1 MAFSPAKAHFLRVT
15 AAQEAAATAPHQGME
30 GANAYELQLA
40 QLYQDRSRLKN
51 IQSGEGKAAL
61 KVELLPAYQPYISGV
76 LQAGK
81 GAQDEVITTVM
92 LWRIDAGDYAGAL
105 DIADYVL
112 AHDLVMPDRFAR
124 TAGSVIAEEIAEAA
138 LKAQK
143 TGGSF
148 DLATLHRTLLLTDQ
162 ADMPDE
168 ARAKLYLAAGH
179 ATLEGLRGE
188 PRSTR
193 AGASRHRSAQAR
205 DPAARQ
211 VRREEGFGG
220 RRTAPEETDRLWRLT
235 ERTPRPAGSG
245 PICQVP
251 SFLSSDAPTTGDL
264 TRATA

>member
-1 MAFSPAKAHFLRVT
+1 
-15 AAQEAAATAPHQGME
+15 TAPHQGME

-81 GAQDEVITTVM
+81 GAQDEVVTTVM

-112 AHDLVMPDRFAR
+112 AHDLIMPDRFAR
-124 TAGSVIAEEIAEAA
+124 TAGCVIAEEIAEAA

-179 ATLEGLRGE
+179 ATLEGLSVESPG
-188 PRSTR
+188 
-193 AGASRHRSAQAR
+193 
-205 DPAARQ
+205 
-211 VRREEGFGG
+211 
-220 RRTAPEETDRLWRLT
+220 
-235 ERTPRPAGSG
+235 
-245 PICQVP
+245 
-251 SFLSSDAPTTGDL
+251 
-264 TRATA
+264 

>member
-15 AAQEAAATAPHQGME
+15 AAQETAATAPHQGME

-81 GAQDEVITTVM
+81 GAQDEVVTTVM

-124 TAGSVIAEEIAEAA
+124 TAGCVIAEEIAEAA

-179 ATLEGLRGE
+179 ATLEGLSVESPGQ
-188 PRSTR
+188 PGQVQAGIDLLKR
-193 AGASRHRSAQAR
+193 AIQLHDKCGGKKDLEAAERLQKKLTAS
-205 DPAARQ
+205 
-211 VRREEGFGG
+211 GG
-220 RRTAPEETDRLWRLT
+220 
-235 ERTPRPAGSG
+235 
-245 PICQVP
+245 
-251 SFLSSDAPTTGDL
+251 
-264 TRATA
+264 

>member
-81 GAQDEVITTVM
+81 GAQDEVVTTVM

-105 DIADYVL
+105 DIANYVL

-124 TAGSVIAEEIAEAA
+124 TAAA
-138 LKAQK
+138 SSPKR
-143 TGGSF
+143 S
-148 DLATLHRTLLLTDQ
+148 
-162 ADMPDE
+162 
-168 ARAKLYLAAGH
+168 
-179 ATLEGLRGE
+179 
-188 PRSTR
+188 PRPR
-193 AGASRHRSAQAR
+193 SRHRR
-205 DPAARQ
+205 PAAASTLRPCIAPSCSPT
-211 VRREEGFGG
+211 RPTCPTKPARSSTSPPAMPPWKAFLWRAPANPGRCKPASICSSARSNCTTSAAG
-220 RRTAPEETDRLWRLT
+220 RRIWR
-235 ERTPRPAGSG
+235 PPNGS
-245 PICQVP
+245 
-251 SFLSSDAPTTGDL
+251 
-264 TRATA
+264 RRN

>member
-81 GAQDEVITTVM
+81 GAQDEVVTTVM

-124 TAGSVIAEEIAEAA
+124 TAGCV
-138 LKAQK
+138 
-143 TGGSF
+143 
-148 DLATLHRTLLLTDQ
+148 
-162 ADMPDE
+162 
-168 ARAKLYLAAGH
+168 
-179 ATLEGLRGE
+179 
-188 PRSTR
+188 
-193 AGASRHRSAQAR
+193 
-205 DPAARQ
+205 
-211 VRREEGFGG
+211 
-220 RRTAPEETDRLWRLT
+220 
-235 ERTPRPAGSG
+235 
-245 PICQVP
+245 
-251 SFLSSDAPTTGDL
+251 
-264 TRATA
+264 